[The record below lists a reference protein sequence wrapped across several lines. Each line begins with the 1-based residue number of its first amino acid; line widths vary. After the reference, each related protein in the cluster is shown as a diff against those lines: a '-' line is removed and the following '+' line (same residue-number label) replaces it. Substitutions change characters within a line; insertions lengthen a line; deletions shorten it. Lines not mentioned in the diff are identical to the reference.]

1 MHEFDVAAR
10 ARRYDRAM
18 HAGDRERE
26 RATAALREH
35 YVGGRLTVDE
45 LSHRTGRV
53 LTARSRAE
61 VRSALSGLPVL
72 PDARELAD
80 RGRSAL
86 QATLRAAVLVLLTG
100 AYLVFSALLLLVL
113 ALTLLFHGASDTTLA
128 GFLVAWLVPTY
139 LLTRLWHRR
148 PPRRRPSM

>member
-1 MHEFDVAAR
+1 MH
-10 ARRYDRAM
+10 YDRTM

-35 YVGGRLTVDE
+35 YINGRLTVDE
-45 LSHRTGRV
+45 LSHRTGQV
-53 LTARSRAE
+53 LTARSRAQ
-61 VRSALSGLPVL
+61 VRRALSGLPVL
-72 PDARELAD
+72 PDAGELAT

-100 AYLVFSALLLLVL
+100 AYLVFSVLLLLVL
-113 ALTLLFHGASDTTLA
+113 ALTLLFQGASDATLV
-128 GFLVAWLVPTY
+128 GFLVVWLVPTY

-148 PPRRRPSM
+148 PPARRPSM

>member
-1 MHEFDVAAR
+1 
-10 ARRYDRAM
+10 M
-18 HAGDRERE
+18 HAGDRERD

-45 LSHRTGRV
+45 LSNRTGRV

-61 VRSALSGLPVL
+61 VRGALSGLPVL

-86 QATLRAAVLVLLTG
+86 QATLRAAVLVALTG
-100 AYLVFSALLLLVL
+100 AYLVFSMLLLLVL
-113 ALTLLFHGASDTTLA
+113 ALTLLFHGASDATLVV
-128 GFLVAWLVPTY
+128 FLVVWLIPTY